1 MGRKSNAKKNRTTPS
16 VGQQRRTYLRELP
29 EKLRLEA
36 ERKEHERDQ
45 RIAGQIRTETWR
57 RTFCCGPSPHEVCR
71 RTTIQWFGTCPRRA
85 HSANDLPFCYPM
97 PLTQRWDAGDAPD
110 TPADDSSIPYRRS
123 LRGAGRSLGALLA
136 LAAASG
142 ALSVPSPGPYRGPGR

>member
-45 RIAGQIRTETWR
+45 RLAGQIRTEAWR
-57 RTFCCGPSPHEVCR
+57 RTFCCWPSPHACCKSSPIDMPTR
-71 RTTIQWFGTCPRRA
+71 CPRRA
-85 HSANDLPFCYPM
+85 PWADALPLCEPV
-97 PLTQRWDAGDAPD
+97 
-110 TPADDSSIPYRRS
+110 TPADRNLHWNEQPPFDDVPFRRS
-123 LRGAGRSLGALLA
+123 LGRPRSALDGLLTIAA
-136 LAAASG
+136 LAG
-142 ALSVPSPGPYRGPGR
+142 GLSSPGPGPYRGPGR